1 MIINMYC
8 QKVGTEPQ
16 PPAPFNAT
24 VNVTCPAGTTSC
36 TLTKGNTVL
45 APTSTSGNVYTFK
58 PSEGGIWTAT
68 ASNGTNS
75 LTSNGT
81 VPTSGT
87 STTNITVSGSY
98 PVPQTATLIVSWRT
112 GQYCSLFDPD
122 GNTIFEYNTSGYW
135 SGTPSMTGTY
145 SAMCSNAD
153 PTIRSVN
160 VTSTTSG
167 TYYIAW

>member
-8 QKVGTEPQ
+8 QKIGEEPQ
-16 PPAPFNAT
+16 PPATFDAT
-24 VNVTCPAGTTSC
+24 VVVTCPSGTTSC

-45 APTSTSGNVYTFK
+45 APTSSSGNVYTFK
-58 PSEGGIWTAT
+58 PAEGGIWTAT

-87 STTNITVSGSY
+87 STTNITVSGTY
-98 PVPQTATLIVSWRT
+98 PVPQRATLTVWWRA
-112 GQYCSLFDPD
+112 GQYCSLFDPTD
-122 GNTIFEYNTSGYW
+122 TAVFEYDTSGSW
-135 SGTPSMTGTY
+135 SGTPSMTGLY
-145 SAMCSNAD
+145 YAVCSNAD

-167 TYYIAW
+167 DFYISW